1 MRKYILLS
9 TLALTGVAG
18 IAKAYKPVH
27 HAIYQDGK
35 IIHPKVAMDDA
46 EVKALVKTM
55 GGKAND
61 AEKLVVLKDSLKTKG
76 IMIAQ
81 LYLLLNQLNEEPKL
95 DAAIYAFQYTVDY
108 KKYADVQNV
117 FNEEINKRRLLIYLD
132 KHRKNG

>member
-9 TLALTGVAG
+9 TLAFSGIAG
-18 IAKAYKPVH
+18 IANASTPAH

-35 IIHPKVAMDDA
+35 IIHPKVAMADA
-46 EVKALVKTM
+46 DVKALVKTM
-55 GGKAND
+55 QGKAND
-61 AEKLVVLKDSLKTKG
+61 AEKLVVFKDSLKTKG

-81 LYLLLNQLNEEPKL
+81 LFLLLNQLNEEPKL

-108 KKYADVQNV
+108 KKYEDVQNV